1 MSVGQGLETAWAILV
16 ARSLDIP
23 ESDVVYHQGDTA
35 GLPAGRGSGGSA
47 GLCVS
52 GTAAHGAAQK
62 AIEAGRGLAA
72 DLLEAAVAD
81 VEFSAGAFR
90 VAGTDRT
97 VSLAAVAA
105 KASDARGLVGEDRFQ
120 PPTVTFPNGCHI
132 CEVEV
137 DPETGQ
143 VETIAYAVVE
153 DIGRVLNEQL
163 VHGQIHGGIA
173 QGLGQALLEEIRFDR
188 ESGQLLTGSFM
199 DYAMPRAG
207 DMPRIS
213 IETREVP
220 TRVNPLGAKGVGEA
234 GTVGSLSA
242 VVNAV
247 CAALAPLGVRH
258 IDMPLTP
265 ERVWQA
271 IQAAKRG

>member
-1 MSVGQGLETAWAILV
+1 
-16 ARSLDIP
+16 
-23 ESDVVYHQGDTA
+23 
-35 GLPAGRGSGGSA
+35 
-47 GLCVS
+47 
-52 GTAAHGAAQK
+52 
-62 AIEAGRGLAA
+62 
-72 DLLEAAVAD
+72 
-81 VEFSAGAFR
+81 
-90 VAGTDRT
+90 
-97 VSLAAVAA
+97 
-105 KASDARGLVGEDRFQ
+105 
-120 PPTVTFPNGCHI
+120 
-132 CEVEV
+132 
-137 DPETGQ
+137 
-143 VETIAYAVVE
+143 
-153 DIGRVLNEQL
+153 
-163 VHGQIHGGIA
+163 
-173 QGLGQALLEEIRFDR
+173 LLEEIRFDR